1 MAVEE
6 IILAPESFRTIY
18 LRKEDRVILRT
29 ERGRKIIVRRI
40 IPEEWQPYRI
50 YDFENTIN
58 ENKKEIFLFDN
69 RFLGQLTRDFIR
81 SMNSG
86 RQ

>member
-29 ERGRKIIVRRI
+29 ENGRKIIVKRI
-40 IPEEWQPYRI
+40 IPEEWEPYRI
-50 YDFENTIN
+50 YDFENTLN
-58 ENKKEIFLFDN
+58 ENKKEIYLFDSSYLN
-69 RFLGQLTRDFIR
+69 QIV
-81 SMNSG
+81 
-86 RQ
+86 RQFKSSVSTE